1 MFYESQGSVIGVAF
15 EELNATVFYALPSVE
30 RPAPGTTD
38 PTEATEATEPTA
50 AADALLDWW
59 NGDWYGWWFMY
70 GCKGEY
76 EDLEG
81 SYWDCEAHIDIG
93 SDYTGTMELWDDS
106 MSRSTDGIGLVEV
119 SLSSSGTGENG
130 TLLSEGGWFMERE
143 LTHAERIVDPALS
156 GFDNMIVI
164 TGDYDDGDGSVYS
177 YKLMIR
183 PWGQLWDDVDPD
195 SRPWTYEN
203 WYLPMIQDGVTK
215 MSERFG
221 EEGPSV
227 YETQDYGKSNAS
239 ATGNMDLEKLK
250 AGYETLHTSEDK
262 YDMLYED
269 VRDLM
274 GCDGRPFRAFLPGDT
289 HHAYCW
295 QNGNVIL
302 TVTFEVLEDGN
313 EKCCSLAITGL

>member
-1 MFYESQGSVIGVAF
+1 
-15 EELNATVFYALPSVE
+15 
-30 RPAPGTTD
+30 
-38 PTEATEATEPTA
+38 
-50 AADALLDWW
+50 
-59 NGDWYGWWFMY
+59 
-70 GCKGEY
+70 
-76 EDLEG
+76 
-81 SYWDCEAHIDIG
+81 
-93 SDYTGTMELWDDS
+93 
-106 MSRSTDGIGLVEV
+106 
-119 SLSSSGTGENG
+119 
-130 TLLSEGGWFMERE
+130 
-143 LTHAERIVDPALS
+143 
-156 GFDNMIVI
+156 
-164 TGDYDDGDGSVYS
+164 
-177 YKLMIR
+177 
-183 PWGQLWDDVDPD
+183 
-195 SRPWTYEN
+195 
-203 WYLPMIQDGVTK
+203 MIQDGVTK

-221 EEGPSV
+221 EEDPSV